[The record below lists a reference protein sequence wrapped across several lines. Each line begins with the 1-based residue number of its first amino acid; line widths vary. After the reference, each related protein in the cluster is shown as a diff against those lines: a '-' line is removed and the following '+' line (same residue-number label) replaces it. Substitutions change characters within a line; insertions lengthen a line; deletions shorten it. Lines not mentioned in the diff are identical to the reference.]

1 MKPSRSTWLVVIAL
15 VVGAA
20 GLAGCNA
27 MLPTARTEVVSVWR
41 SYDDAAT
48 CMASFTPYQATRADV
63 HKAGLDPSRNPTITV
78 LHFADV
84 LQKFNAALLASEAV
98 DRGIRD
104 CLRAGKQCSGYAI
117 SVKKRSAQRVGNF
130 WLDSLNFKRE
140 TQTTGWSVDAL
151 VVFVDDLVVYQ
162 LIGGQPTVDE
172 YEVRRNPLG
181 PLQGWG
187 DKVM

>member
-1 MKPSRSTWLVVIAL
+1 MKPPRSTCLVVIAL
-15 VVGAA
+15 AAVVA
-20 GLAGCNA
+20 GVSGCTA
-27 MLPTARTEVVSVWR
+27 MLPTAHSEVVSVWR

-48 CMASFTPYQATRADV
+48 CLAGFKPYQATRVDV
-63 HKAGLDPSRNPTITV
+63 HKAGLDPRHNPTITV

-84 LQKFNAALLASEAV
+84 LQKFNAALLASETV
-98 DRGIRD
+98 ERGIRD

-117 SVKKRSAQRVGNF
+117 SVKKRSAQRVSNF